1 MESGLVVV
9 APVKG
14 AKSSPWS
21 FLKPFTVEM
30 WAVTGAFFL
39 FVGAIIWILE
49 HRFNEEFRG
58 PPRRQIITVFWFS
71 FSTMFFSQR
80 ENTVSTLGRF
90 VLLIW
95 LFVVLIINSSYTA
108 SLTSILTVQQLTSR
122 IEGMDSLI
130 ASNEPIGVQD
140 GAFAYKYLVNELN
153 IAPSRIIPL
162 KDEEE
167 YLSALQLGPRA
178 GGVAAIVD
186 ELPYIKAL
194 LSNSNCKFRTVGQE
208 FTRTGWGFAFQRD
221 SPLAVDMSTAILQ
234 LSEEGK
240 LENIRKKWL
249 TYSHE
254 CSMQIADTEN
264 YQISLQSFW
273 GLFLICGIVWFIVLT
288 LFCWKVFWQ
297 WQRLRTE
304 EEGDEVRGS
313 EEASSSRSGRSLRAA
328 SFKDL
333 IKVVDKRETEI
344 KEMLKQKSSKKLKAS
359 QSLAETP

>member
-1 MESGLVVV
+1 
-9 APVKG
+9 
-14 AKSSPWS
+14 
-21 FLKPFTVEM
+21 
-30 WAVTGAFFL
+30 
-39 FVGAIIWILE
+39 
-49 HRFNEEFRG
+49 
-58 PPRRQIITVFWFS
+58 
-71 FSTMFFSQR
+71 
-80 ENTVSTLGRF
+80 VSTLGRF
-90 VLLIW
+90 VLLVW

-122 IEGMDSLI
+122 IEGMDTLI

-140 GAFAYKYLVNELN
+140 GTFAWKFLVNELN

-167 YLSALQLGPRA
+167 YLSALQRGPRG

-234 LSEEGK
+234 LAEEGK
-240 LENIRKKWL
+240 LEKIRKKWL
-249 TYSHE
+249 TYDHE
-254 CSMQIADTEN
+254 CTMQISDTEN
-264 YQISLQSFW
+264 YQISVQSFW
-273 GLFLICGIVWFIVLT
+273 GLFLICGVVWFIALT

-297 WQRLRTE
+297 YQRLRPE
-304 EEGDEVRGS
+304 ESDEVQARS
-313 EEASSSRSGRSLRAA
+313 EEAGSSRGKSLRAV

-333 IKVVDKRETEI
+333 IKVVDKREAEI
-344 KEMLKQKSSKKLKAS
+344 KEMLKEKSSKKLKDGQSSAENS
-359 QSLAETP
+359 QSKDHETPQ